1 MGALFFADKLYSRL
15 LVMDRKPENWGFPR
29 TIFLSRIFDT
39 LFDDLSRFH
48 LRAFN
53 VLHHEKSSKMVEIWC
68 YVENPLLLLQHIYII
83 YYKYPKSHIFWIR
96 DPSLQN
102 RIYAAGCNQN
112 VSKQGIFL
120 CTKFDD
126 GKMIPATS
134 SSKPLVSSK
143 EHKTKLAPLA
153 EFMTSSVRP
162 SMRLCN
168 KGRTSSLV
176 NSNLST
182 CVIVLHTRLG
192 LTPDDSN
199 NSGRKKIVI
208 ICTT

>member
-1 MGALFFADKLYSRL
+1 MIYQ
-15 LVMDRKPENWGFPR
+15 GF
-29 TIFLSRIFDT
+29 T
-39 LFDDLSRFH
+39 LGPFS
-48 LRAFN
+48 

-68 YVENPLLLLQHIYII
+68 YVENPLLLLQHIYI
-83 YYKYPKSHIFWIR
+83 YYNYPKSHIFWIR

-153 EFMTSSVRP
+153 EVTTSSVRP

-182 CVIVLHTRLG
+182 CVMVLHTRLG

-208 ICTT
+208 ICT

>member
-1 MGALFFADKLYSRL
+1 MILC
-15 LVMDRKPENWGFPR
+15 N
-29 TIFLSRIFDT
+29 IFGSI
-39 LFDDLSRFH
+39 H
-48 LRAFN
+48 N
-53 VLHHEKSSKMVEIWC
+53 EKSSKMVKIWC
-68 YVENPLLLLQHIYII
+68 NVENPYLTHYCYSYISNTRNPTFFESAI
-83 YYKYPKSHIFWIR
+83 HHYTIG
-96 DPSLQN
+96 
-102 RIYAAGCNQN
+102 IYAAGCNQN

-153 EFMTSSVRP
+153 EVTTSSVRP

-182 CVIVLHTRLG
+182 CVMVLHTRLG

-199 NSGRKKIVI
+199 NSGRRKKSL
-208 ICTT
+208 